1 MISCKEF
8 LEEMSSY
15 LDDEVAAGIR
25 REVEAHLAECQTCQV
40 LYDSTRK
47 TLKVVT
53 EVRSADLPGGLPDSM
68 IARIISRIRAG
79 GT

>member
-53 EVRSADLPGGLPDSM
+53 EVRSFDLPGGLPDSM